1 MEAQRGAAENKD
13 RTGITPEL
21 PELHLHLLDEQISED
36 ILTTYRRREAAWIS
50 LATHAIILALLWLVP
65 KWVKDR
71 PVVVAIKP
79 PDNPLIVTLPDDMQ
93 KVPKPP
99 KSDIM
104 SDKDR
109 IAQTNTP
116 KVDKDFLRKL
126 LNARRPG
133 PKAAEPPPAPPQVAQ
148 QQAPAPTGGT
158 PAPAASQPQPTQNA
172 QLQSPQPN
180 RPKNPFQIA
189 SPGATV
195 NQAVQSVASAH
206 GTTGAEYAGGD
217 YGSVVHPRTDRRD
230 AMEIMSDTL
239 GVDFGPYMK
248 RLHFTVQNHWDPLIP
263 ESAMPPV
270 MKKGVVVIE
279 FSITKDGKV
288 DGMKLIASSGDIS
301 LDRAAWGAITDAIPL
316 PNLPTQFSGP
326 YLTIRAR
333 FYYNPDKN
341 DFR

>member
-1 MEAQRGAAENKD
+1 MEAQRGAAEKKD
-13 RTGITPEL
+13 RMANTPEL
-21 PELHLHLLDEQISED
+21 PELHLHLLDEEISED

-50 LATHAIILALLWLVP
+50 LVTHAIILALLLLVP
-65 KWVKDR
+65 MWTKNQ
-71 PVVVAIKP
+71 PVVIPTKQA
-79 PDNPLIVTLPDDMQ
+79 DNQIIVPLPDDLQ
-93 KVPKPP
+93 KITRPP
-99 KSDIM
+99 KSNIL

-126 LNARRPG
+126 LNPRKPG

-148 QQAPAPTGGT
+148 QQAPAGGA

-172 QLQSPQPN
+172 QLQAPQPN

-195 NQAVQSVASAH
+195 NQAVQSVASAR
-206 GTTGAEYAGGD
+206 GSGAEYGGGD
-217 YGSVVHPRTDRRD
+217 YGNVVHPRTDRRD

-263 ESAMPPV
+263 IAALPPV

-288 DGMKLIASSGDIS
+288 DGMKLIASSGDVS

-316 PNLPTQFSGP
+316 PNLPVQFSGQ

-341 DFR
+341 DFQ

>member
-1 MEAQRGAAENKD
+1 MEAQSGAAEKKD
-13 RTGITPEL
+13 RTGITPDL
-21 PELHLHLLDEQISED
+21 PELHLHLLDEEIAED
-36 ILTTYRRREAAWIS
+36 VLTTYRRREAAWIS
-50 LATHAIILALLWLVP
+50 LVTHGIVIALLWLVP
-65 KWVKDR
+65 TFFNNG
-71 PVVVAIKP
+71 PVVAPTKQPDNTIIIPLPDDLQKAIKP
-79 PDNPLIVTLPDDMQ
+79 P
-93 KVPKPP
+93 KA
-99 KSDIM
+99 DIM

-109 IAQTNTP
+109 IAQTNRP
-116 KVDKDFLRKL
+116 AVDKDFLRKL
-126 LNARRPG
+126 MNARKPG
-133 PKAAEPPPAPPQVAQ
+133 PPKAAEPPPPPQTAQ
-148 QQAPAPTGGT
+148 QQAPVGGT
-158 PAPAASQPQPTQNA
+158 PAPAAGPPQPTQNA
-172 QLQSPQPN
+172 QLQAPQPN

-206 GTTGAEYAGGD
+206 GTTGAEYGGGE
-217 YGSVVHPRTDRRD
+217 YGNVVHPRTDHRG

-263 ESAMPPV
+263 IAALPPV

-288 DGMKLIASSGDIS
+288 EGMKLISSSGDIS